1 MSAMTVIVTATPAR
15 FAAVTAASGIGIAPA
30 TAHFGMR
37 VVGGRM
43 AGFSGYRA
51 DILPL
56 TPLRTD
62 ARR

>member
-37 VVGGRM
+37 VVGGQI
-43 AGFSGYRA
+43 AGFSG
-51 DILPL
+51 
-56 TPLRTD
+56 
-62 ARR
+62 